1 MTETATVDAE
11 PEAVTETGPLTLNE
25 AVLAVQA
32 EALDLD
38 LRRDA
43 SVKEDLKTG
52 RSRTRRYLEY
62 PKLLRQLQPLLTA
75 NKLTWMALPTT
86 TAEGK
91 PALGYLL
98 TFVPTGESVS
108 GTMTL
113 MLDKQTSQAQ
123 GSALTYARRY
133 ALQNVLNLTPD
144 GDDDGEAASAPPRPA
159 PADPEA
165 PLPEASADAMLE
177 AIAERGLS
185 AVKVLERAGATSE
198 TLTIGD
204 SRKVKAILDAHDA
217 AQGES

>member
-1 MTETATVDAE
+1 MNETATVEEQEAAAV
-11 PEAVTETGPLTLNE
+11 PESLNE

-32 EALDLD
+32 AALELD
-38 LRRDA
+38 LRRDGSA
-43 SVKEDLKTG
+43 EAGST
-52 RSRTRRYLEY
+52 RARRYLAY

-75 NKLTWMALPTT
+75 NKLTWMTFPTT

-91 PALGYLL
+91 PAMEYVL
-98 TFVPTGESVS
+98 TFVPTGDTKS
-108 GTMTL
+108 GTMAL

-123 GSALTYARRY
+123 GSALTYAKRY
-133 ALQNVLNLTPD
+133 ALQGVLNLTPD
-144 GDDDGEAASAPPRPA
+144 GDDDGQAASQPPRPA

-185 AVKVLERAGATSE
+185 AVKVLERAGANGE

>member
-1 MTETATVDAE
+1 MSETATVEAE
-11 PEAVTETGPLTLNE
+11 PEVAVPQTLNE

-38 LRRDA
+38 LRRDGQA
-43 SVKEDLKTG
+43 KEKSKRTG
-52 RSRTRRYLEY
+52 DTRTRRYLEY

-75 NKLTWMALPTT
+75 NKLTWMTFPTT
-86 TAEGK
+86 TPEGR
-91 PALGYLL
+91 PALEYEL
-98 TFVPTGESVS
+98 TFVPTGESKG
-108 GTMTL
+108 GTMAL
-113 MLDKQTSQAQ
+113 LLDQQTSQAQ
-123 GSALTYARRY
+123 GSALTYSRRY

-185 AVKVLERAGATSE
+185 ATKVLERAGATNE